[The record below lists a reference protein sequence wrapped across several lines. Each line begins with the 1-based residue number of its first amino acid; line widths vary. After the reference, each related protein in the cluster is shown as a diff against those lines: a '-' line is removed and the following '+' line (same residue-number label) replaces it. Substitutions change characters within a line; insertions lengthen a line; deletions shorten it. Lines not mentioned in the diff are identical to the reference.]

1 MSTAAM
7 TGARAAHSPVMRATA
22 RIGLTARAV
31 VYLLMGGLAID
42 IAVGGSKRPA
52 NQQGALAEVASSPGG
67 SVLLV
72 LIAAG
77 FAGYALWRLIQA
89 LFNTSPDGSD
99 GKERAKCAA
108 RAVVYAVLCGTAV
121 GVLTGSAGSTQDKQ
135 QAGMTASLMHHDGGR
150 WLVGA
155 AGVVVVVIGGYLVV
169 EGVRR
174 KFVDHLNTGQMSR
187 RTRKA
192 VVALGAVGTTA
203 RGLVVALAGV
213 LVVAAAVTADPKQSR
228 GLDGALRTLAH
239 QPLGT
244 WLLALAAL
252 GLLAFGIYGL
262 AEAKWAQV

>member
-1 MSTAAM
+1 MSTATM
-7 TGARAAHSPVMRATA
+7 TGARAAHSPAMRATA
-22 RIGLTARAV
+22 RVGLTARAI

-52 NQQGALAEVASSPGG
+52 NQQGALAEVAATPGG

-77 FAGYALWRLIQA
+77 FAGYALWRLSQA
-89 LFNTSPDGSD
+89 VFNTSPEGSD

-108 RAVVYAVLCGTAV
+108 RGIVYALLCGTAV
-121 GVLTGSAGSTQDKQ
+121 NVLTGSAGSTQDKQ
-135 QAGMTASLMHHDGGR
+135 QAGMTASLMHHEGGR
-150 WLVGA
+150 WLVGI
-155 AGVVVVVIGGYLVV
+155 AGVVVVVVGAYLVA

-174 KFVDHLNTGQMSR
+174 KFVDHLNTGRMSR
-187 RTRKA
+187 RTQKV

-203 RGLVVALAGV
+203 RGAVVGLAGV
-213 LVVAAAVTADPKQSR
+213 LVVAAAITADPKESR

-244 WLLALAAL
+244 WLLGIAAL
-252 GLLAFGIYGL
+252 GLLAFGSYGL
-262 AEAKWAQV
+262 AEAKWSQV